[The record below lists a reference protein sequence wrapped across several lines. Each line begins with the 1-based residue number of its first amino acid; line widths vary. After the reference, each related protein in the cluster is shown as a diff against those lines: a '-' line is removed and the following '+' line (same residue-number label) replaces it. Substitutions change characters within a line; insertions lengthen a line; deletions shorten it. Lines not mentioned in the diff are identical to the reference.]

1 MIDIEF
7 IRKNPEKAKEKC
19 REKKSN
25 VDIDRILELDKK
37 RRKMIE
43 TIEGLKAEQNKISD
57 KHRHKSE
64 DDYRKAREIKERIK
78 MLEPE
83 LKKVKDEFYELMLK
97 VPNFSLSDVPKGES
111 ENDNIVIERVGE
123 KPKFNFPVKDY
134 LTLSLSLD
142 IIDIKRASK
151 VSGPRFGYLKNEG
164 AILEFALINYTLD
177 TILKEGFIPVVP
189 PVMIKE
195 KAMRAMGYIE
205 GLDKQEMYYLP
216 QDKLYL
222 VGTSE
227 QSIGPY
233 YMDEILNESDL
244 PKRFLGF
251 STCFRR
257 EAGSYGRDTRGI
269 FRVHQFD
276 KLEMFCLV
284 MPEDSVK
291 EHLNLLSLQRKLLDG
306 LKLPYRI
313 VRICTGDLSFPS
325 ASSFDIETWFPSENK
340 YRETHS
346 TSNCTDFQTRRLNI
360 RYKSKDGK
368 KFFPHSLNGTA
379 FAIGRII
386 IAILENYQ
394 QEDGSIKIPEILK
407 KYVGKD
413 KISYQK

>member
-1 MIDIEF
+1 MIDIEL
-7 IRKNPEKAKEKC
+7 IRENPDKVKEKC
-19 REKKSN
+19 KKKKSN
-25 VDIDRILELDKK
+25 VDIDRILDLDKK
-37 RRKMIE
+37 RREMIKN
-43 TIEGLKAEQNKISD
+43 IEELKSEQNRISRMYKKRD
-57 KHRHKSE
+57 KRAK
-64 DDYRKAREIKERIK
+64 EIKEKIK
-78 MLEPE
+78 KLEPE
-83 LKKVKDEFYELMLK
+83 LKHIEEEFYKLMLE
-97 VPNFSLSDVPKGES
+97 VPNLPLDDVPYGEN
-111 ENDNIVIERVGE
+111 ENDNVIIEEVNER
-123 KPKFNFPVKDY
+123 PKFNFPIKDY
-134 LTLSLSLD
+134 LTLGLNLD
-142 IIDIKRASK
+142 IIDIERASK
-151 VSGPRFGYLKNEG
+151 VCGSRFGYLKNEG

-177 TILKEGFIPVVP
+177 TILKEGFVPIIP

-216 QDKLYL
+216 SDELYL

-233 YMDEILNESDL
+233 YMDEILKESDL

-257 EAGSYGRDTRGI
+257 EAGSYGKDTKGI

-276 KLEMFCLV
+276 KLEMFSLV
-284 MPEDSVK
+284 KPENSIK
-291 EHLNLLSLQRKLLDG
+291 EHLYLLSLQRKLLDG

-325 ASSFDIETWFPSENK
+325 ASSFDIETWFPSQNK

-360 RYKSKDGK
+360 RCKNKDGK
-368 KFFPHSLNGTA
+368 KFFPHSLNATA
-379 FAIGRII
+379 FAIGRTI

-394 QEDGSIKIPEILK
+394 QKDGSIEIPEVLK